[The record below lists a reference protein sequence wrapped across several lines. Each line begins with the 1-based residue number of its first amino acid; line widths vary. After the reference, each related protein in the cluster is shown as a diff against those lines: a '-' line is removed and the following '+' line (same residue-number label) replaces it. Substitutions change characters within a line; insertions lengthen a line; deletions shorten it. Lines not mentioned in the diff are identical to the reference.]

1 MNPMFDLTG
10 RTAVVTG
17 GESGS
22 LAAHMRSGAKTM
34 CMYALVV
41 DSMLLLFE
49 KNVPLLPMMGAWVT
63 DVGTCASSHALVDT
77 HPPTVFNT
85 ARLLAPL
92 RGHVGG
98 RDIGA
103 ACAIEL
109 ARAGADVVVNY
120 HSSSAAAE
128 ATVHEIEKL
137 GRRAVAVQADVF
149 GQEGVDILQAQAAA
163 FFGTAAD
170 ILVCNAGG
178 LNQRGEL

>member
-1 MNPMFDLTG
+1 
-10 RTAVVTG
+10 
-17 GESGS
+17 
-22 LAAHMRSGAKTM
+22 
-34 CMYALVV
+34 
-41 DSMLLLFE
+41 
-49 KNVPLLPMMGAWVT
+49 
-63 DVGTCASSHALVDT
+63 
-77 HPPTVFNT
+77 
-85 ARLLAPL
+85 
-92 RGHVGG
+92 
-98 RDIGA
+98 
-103 ACAIEL
+103 
-109 ARAGADVVVNY
+109 VVVNY